1 LVLALWLFNLKLEP
15 HSSLRMNR
23 IFHLNVLN
31 EIYLIIQNS
40 LKLNKKCLHL
50 SKSDEEKKSNLD
62 KTRTGTGTI

>member
-1 LVLALWLFNLKLEP
+1 
-15 HSSLRMNR
+15 MNR